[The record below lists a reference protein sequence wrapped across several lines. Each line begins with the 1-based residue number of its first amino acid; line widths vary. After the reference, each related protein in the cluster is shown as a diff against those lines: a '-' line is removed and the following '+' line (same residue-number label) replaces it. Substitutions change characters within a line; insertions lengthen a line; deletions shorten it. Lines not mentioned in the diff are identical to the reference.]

1 MLFLH
6 SWIRINLVIE
16 QLLERFRIQAQKKVR
31 NYPFLMGQG
40 VWLDS
45 EKLDPDDA
53 VGEVL
58 KHGTLTCGF
67 IRLAE
72 TLKALIGVHHGE
84 SDAAQELGL
93 KIISHMRKRMDAASK
108 QYQLNFSLIAT
119 PAEGLSGRFVRMD
132 RARFGNIPG
141 VTDREYYTN
150 SFHVPVYYPISAFEK
165 IQREA
170 PYHALTN
177 GGHISYIELDGDP
190 AQNLEVFETVVR
202 AMKEAGMGYGAIN
215 HPSTGIPFA
224 DIQASLVMYV
234 RVVDGGRVK
243 AFHLPSCIGWD
254 SIGI

>member
-1 MLFLH
+1 MQVSAKRMFPNFSFLDAPFNAAYYKAGYPETEATYMGCRTRVIGNVYDP
-6 SWIRINLVIE
+6 SREIVNGRGNLSFTSINLPRLAILSDGDINAFFAQLDQRINLVIE

-45 EKLDPDDA
+45 EKLHPDDA

-67 IRLAE
+67 IGLAE

-119 PAEGLSGRFVRMD
+119 PAEGLSGRFVRMG
-132 RARFGNIPG
+132 RC
-141 VTDREYYTN
+141 
-150 SFHVPVYYPISAFEK
+150 
-165 IQREA
+165 
-170 PYHALTN
+170 ALRQYS
-177 GGHISYIELDGDP
+177 GGYRPRILHQFVSCSGLLSY
-190 AQNLEVFETVVR
+190 FC
-202 AMKEAGMGYGAIN
+202 
-215 HPSTGIPFA
+215 F
-224 DIQASLVMYV
+224 
-234 RVVDGGRVK
+234 
-243 AFHLPSCIGWD
+243 
-254 SIGI
+254 